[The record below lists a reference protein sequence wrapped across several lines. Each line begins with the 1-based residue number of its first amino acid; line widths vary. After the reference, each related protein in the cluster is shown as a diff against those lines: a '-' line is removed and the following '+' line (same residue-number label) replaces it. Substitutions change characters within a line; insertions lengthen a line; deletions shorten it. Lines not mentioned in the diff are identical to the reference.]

1 MYDAARVRGLYTSL
15 GEGWIYLNAGQCP
28 QIPEKVASGV
38 ATSFRTAP
46 LVVAPEPGSRH
57 SSSTHFGSTHMA
69 SATRAV
75 ADLFSVRSDHVVL
88 GPSSFV
94 LARALAHSMS
104 DRLSRSGV
112 VGARDH
118 ALNSAFARFNLTI
131 AEPDL
136 GTGEI
141 PSWQY
146 HSLIDGS
153 TRLVIVPGAHPYV
166 GTATPV
172 EEIAD
177 ITHSASRAW
186 VLLDATSL
194 APYRLIDIDS
204 YGVDIVLVDL
214 ASLGG
219 PQLSALV
226 FRDTSMFPR
235 FDHPLEVGPL
245 SSGLLGGVAPLV
257 DHYAG
262 LVEDVEGQRSHRLR
276 ESMASLDVY
285 LSGLLRHAIESLR
298 GLSAVHLVGITG
310 EAAGYGMAAIDRI
323 PRLTFVVRGIDAVTV
338 QQRLF
343 SNSLVTSLAPQ
354 DPLLVNMGVFEAGG
368 ALSIGLAPF
377 NTYADIDHLTRVLA
391 SLG

>member
-15 GEGWIYLNAGQCP
+15 GEGWIYLNAGERP
-28 QIPEKVASGV
+28 QIPEKVVSGV
-38 ATSFRTAP
+38 STAFRTGP
-46 LVVAPEPGSRH
+46 LVESPEPGSRH
-57 SSSTHFGSTHMA
+57 SANSVFGASHLA

-94 LARALAHSMS
+94 LARALSHAMS
-104 DRLSRSGV
+104 GRLRRSGV

-118 ALNSAFARFNLTI
+118 ALNTAFVRYNLTI

-141 PSWQY
+141 PAWQY
-146 HSLIDGS
+146 RNLIDGS
-153 TRLVIVPGAHPYV
+153 TRLVIIPGAHPYV

-172 EEIAD
+172 EDIAD
-177 ITHSASRAW
+177 ITHSTSRAW
-186 VLLDATSL
+186 VLLDATAL

-214 ASLGG
+214 AALGG
-219 PQLSALV
+219 PTLSALV

-235 FDHPLEVGPL
+235 FDHPLEVGPID
-245 SSGLLGGVAPLV
+245 SGLLGGVSPLI

-262 LVEDVEGQRSHRLR
+262 LEEDLEGQRAHRLR

-285 LSGLLRHAIESLR
+285 LSSLLRHAIESLR
-298 GLSAVHLVGITG
+298 GLYNVHLVGITG
-310 EAAGYGMAAIDRI
+310 EAAGYGMAAIDRV
-323 PRLTFVVRGIDAVTV
+323 PRLTFVVRGIDAETV
-338 QQRLF
+338 QERLF
-343 SNSLVTSLAPQ
+343 SNSLVTSLAPH
-354 DPLLVNMGVFEAGG
+354 DPLLENMGVFEAGG

>member
-1 MYDAARVRGLYTSL
+1 M
-15 GEGWIYLNAGQCP
+15 
-28 QIPEKVASGV
+28 SG
-38 ATSFRTAP
+38 R
-46 LVVAPEPGSRH
+46 
-57 SSSTHFGSTHMA
+57 
-69 SATRAV
+69 
-75 ADLFSVRSDHVVL
+75 
-88 GPSSFV
+88 
-94 LARALAHSMS
+94 LA
-104 DRLSRSGV
+104 RSGV

-118 ALNSAFARFNLTI
+118 ALNSAFSRYNLTI

-146 HSLIDGS
+146 RSLIDGS

-194 APYRLIDIDS
+194 APYRPIDIDS

-235 FDHPLEVGPL
+235 FDHPL
-245 SSGLLGGVAPLV
+245 
-257 DHYAG
+257 
-262 LVEDVEGQRSHRLR
+262 
-276 ESMASLDVY
+276 SLI
-285 LSGLLRHAIESLR
+285 HI
-298 GLSAVHLVGITG
+298 
-310 EAAGYGMAAIDRI
+310 
-323 PRLTFVVRGIDAVTV
+323 
-338 QQRLF
+338 
-343 SNSLVTSLAPQ
+343 
-354 DPLLVNMGVFEAGG
+354 
-368 ALSIGLAPF
+368 
-377 NTYADIDHLTRVLA
+377 
-391 SLG
+391 